1 MTLDV
6 KKYAFIDAL
15 RGYGVLGVVL
25 VHSSQ
30 FVAPDSHALKVMMSN
45 GARGVQLFYIA
56 SAMTLCMSLHS
67 RISRE
72 AHWLRNFFVRRLFR
86 IAPMFYIAIIGYL
99 LLYGFAPRYWA
110 PNGMDWRSVA
120 LTVFFINGFNPE
132 TINSVVPGGWSIAV
146 EFNFYLMLPLL
157 FLHLKTRTS
166 LVAFFAFSVALY
178 AVSTIALLHFLSSRY
193 PLDQQY
199 LVAEFCRINIISQL
213 PIFSLGMIAYYE
225 LRRSPSSNRSVG
237 VGCLVFLSS
246 LIVLALISAHIV
258 GTSFYHEWSNVYFG
272 FGLTLFALLLSCYPV
287 ALTVNAAIVQVGK
300 LSFSMYLTHFAVLEG
315 LSHLR
320 WQRLFAPGD
329 LASVFNFII
338 VVLLT
343 VCVSYVSYMIVERP
357 GIRLGNS
364 VIDSLER
371 HHSMNG

>member
-1 MTLDV
+1 
-6 KKYAFIDAL
+6 
-15 RGYGVLGVVL
+15 
-25 VHSSQ
+25 
-30 FVAPDSHALKVMMSN
+30 
-45 GARGVQLFYIA
+45 
-56 SAMTLCMSLHS
+56 
-67 RISRE
+67 
-72 AHWLRNFFVRRLFR
+72 
-86 IAPMFYIAIIGYL
+86 
-99 LLYGFAPRYWA
+99 
-110 PNGMDWRSVA
+110 
-120 LTVFFINGFNPE
+120 
-132 TINSVVPGGWSIAV
+132 
-146 EFNFYLMLPLL
+146 MLPFL
-157 FLHLKTRTS
+157 FLHLKTSTS

-178 AVSTIALLHFLSSRY
+178 AVSTVALLHFLSSRY

-225 LRRSPSSNRSVG
+225 LRRSPSLNRSVG

-258 GTSFYHEWSNVYFG
+258 GTSFYHEWSDVYFG

-329 LASVFNFII
+329 LASVFHFTI

-343 VCVSYVSYMIVERP
+343 ACVSYVSYIIVERP
-357 GIRLGNS
+357 GVRLGNS
-364 VIDSLER
+364 VIDNLER